1 MRKLQELMNRRKPRH
16 LALWLVLSMLVLPRA
31 GLAWLFPEHT
41 DIMAAAIEGL
51 DPAQRAQFDK
61 LWSEARR
68 AHEERLCADPI
79 AQASSRTRPTCV
91 AFASWPAI
99 AGDHS
104 CSADDMLNTVVEA
117 PWILQVE
124 RISATLKEQL
134 AAAKRRDQQVNAVR
148 DSNLA
153 LQRADQD
160 LVTRATNNDAH
171 FLLARPKVDT
181 QPDEY
186 GKLVLGAGAQ
196 LNALGAY
203 AWYHLRALEAAEHMS
218 RSDLAPDARAQA
230 ALAVLA
236 NEAFAVHFLQDAFA
250 SGHVAG
256 SWGNTAVRLG
266 THDYYNEYGIEAIT
280 WKGEHYVALGDGY
293 LRPEDEK
300 RASAAVLDSLEQVLS
315 TLEGKPPKGFVP
327 ATGGSVKP
335 DAFNVCTETHFP
347 TAVGAPENLE
357 VVVPIIVQT
366 PVAGLASGK
375 GELPRFRAEIGPFI
389 GVSSAVAAQGDRNG
403 FGTNQE
409 TATGVGSLEIA
420 LRGGFGLD
428 GVMSESGDGL
438 VFAEVGLRYD
448 SSSKLNGS
456 SNALGSATAT
466 FPARQALTLRFRCP
480 FWVIPGDLILAA
492 PVLAFTSP
500 KTLQK
505 MAVEAGNGGLIPYQ
519 SKIATPVG
527 SLQFM
532 LGREIGISF
541 YGYRNTDI
549 FILPTPGVPP
559 ANATSV
565 DLRSIQWDFP
575 FLEYR
580 PFRSFSTDQSSSL
593 LIQLYFGVDVPTG
606 WTVVAPPGAPK
617 PETQS
622 AWVGGLRIVFDWRH
636 YF

>member
-1 MRKLQELMNRRKPRH
+1 MRKPQQLIARDWAR
-16 LALWLVLSMLVLPRA
+16 LALLLALPMLVLPRP

-41 DIMAAAIEGL
+41 DIMVAAIQDL
-51 DPAQRAQFDK
+51 DPAQRAQFDN
-61 LWSEARR
+61 LWSEARS

-79 AQASSRTRPTCV
+79 AQPSSATRPTCV

-104 CSADDMLNTVVEA
+104 CSAQDMLDTVVEA

-124 RISATLKEQL
+124 RISAKLKEQL
-134 AAAKRRDQQVNAVR
+134 AAATRRDQQINAVR

-160 LVTRATNNDAH
+160 LVTRAADNSAH
-171 FLLARPKVDT
+171 FLQARPDVSITPQD
-181 QPDEY
+181 Y
-186 GKLVLGAGAQ
+186 GKLVLGSGAQ
-196 LNALGAY
+196 FNALGTY
-203 AWYHLRALEAAEHMS
+203 AWYHLRAIEAAQRMAHG
-218 RSDLAPDARAQA
+218 DLAPDARAQA
-230 ALAVLA
+230 ALVVLA
-236 NEAFAVHFLQDAFA
+236 NEAFAVHFLEDAFA

-266 THDYYNEYGIEAIT
+266 THDYYNERGIEAVT

-293 LRPEDEK
+293 LDSQDEK
-300 RASAAVLDSLEQVLS
+300 RASAAVRDSLVQVLS
-315 TLEGKPPKGFVP
+315 ALEGKSPDGLVLQ
-327 ATGGSVKP
+327 AGYTGKP
-335 DAFNVCTETHFP
+335 EAFDVCKASHFP
-347 TAVGAPENLE
+347 TAAGTNAGLE
-357 VVVPIIVQT
+357 LIVPIIVQT
-366 PVAGLASGK
+366 PVPALASGK

-403 FGTNQE
+403 FGTNQD

-420 LRGGFGLD
+420 FRGGFGLE

-466 FPARQALTLRFRCP
+466 YPARQAVTLRFRCP
-480 FWVIPGDLILAA
+480 FWLIPGDLILAA

-532 LGREIGISF
+532 LGREVGISF
-541 YGYRNTDI
+541 YGYRNNDVFI
-549 FILPTPGVPP
+549 FPTPGVPP
-559 ANATSV
+559 ANVTSV
-565 DLRSIQWDFP
+565 DMRSIQWEFP

-580 PFRSFSTDQSSSL
+580 PFRSFSENQSSSVI
-593 LIQLYFGVDVPTG
+593 IQLYFGVDVPTG

-617 PETQS
+617 PDTQN
-622 AWVGGLRIVFDWRH
+622 AWVGGLRVIFDWRH

>member
-1 MRKLQELMNRRKPRH
+1 MHKPQQLISRGWRLSFW
-16 LALWLVLSMLVLPRA
+16 LALSMLVLPRP

-51 DPAQRAQFDK
+51 DPAQRAAFDK
-61 LWSEARR
+61 LWSEARGV
-68 AHEERLCADPI
+68 HEERLCADPI
-79 AQASSRTRPTCV
+79 AQPSSRTRPTCV

-104 CSADDMLNTVVEA
+104 CSAEDMLNTVVEA
-117 PWILQVE
+117 PWILRVE
-124 RISATLKEQL
+124 QISARLKEQL
-134 AAAKRRDQQVNAVR
+134 TAATRHDQQVNAVR

-153 LQRADQD
+153 LQRADQE
-160 LVTRATNNDAH
+160 LVTRASSNDAH
-171 FLLARPKVDT
+171 FLLARPDVNTTPQD
-181 QPDEY
+181 Y
-186 GKLVLGAGAQ
+186 GKIVLGAGAR

-203 AWYHLRALEAAEHMS
+203 AWYHLRALETAERMS
-218 RSDLAPDARAQA
+218 RSDLAPDVRAQA
-230 ALAVLA
+230 ALVVLA

-256 SWGNTAVRLG
+256 SWGDTAVRLG
-266 THDYYNEYGIEAIT
+266 THDYYNEFGIEAVT

-300 RASAAVLDSLEQVLS
+300 RASAAVRDSLAQVLA
-315 TLEGKPPKGFVP
+315 TLDGKPPKGLTP
-327 ATGGSVKP
+327 TAGDSTAP
-335 DAFNVCTETHFP
+335 ETFNVCKESHFP
-347 TAVGAPENLE
+347 AAVGTTENLAL
-357 VVVPIIVQT
+357 VVPIIVQT
-366 PVAGLASGK
+366 PVAALAAGK

-389 GVSSAVAAQGDRNG
+389 GVSSALAGQGESNG
-403 FGTNQE
+403 FGTNQDSK
-409 TATGVGSLEIA
+409 TGVGSLELA

-456 SNALGSATAT
+456 SNALGSATST

-480 FWVIPGDLILAA
+480 FWLIPGDLVLAA

-500 KTLQK
+500 QTLTK

-519 SKIATPVG
+519 SKLATPVG

-532 LGREIGISF
+532 LGRELGISF
-541 YGYRNTDI
+541 YGYRNNDI

-559 ANATSV
+559 VNATSV
-565 DLRSIQWDFP
+565 DLRSIQWEFP

-580 PFRSFSTDQSSSL
+580 PFRSFSTDQSSTL
-593 LIQLYFGVDVPTG
+593 LIQLYFAVDVPTG

-617 PETQS
+617 PDTQNV
-622 AWVGGLRIVFDWRH
+622 WVGGLRIVFDWRH